1 MQRFAWIG
9 GFVGLLASS
18 AAVAQVDRS
27 VVFEEV
33 DGLVAVEAEHF
44 SKQDTNDFRAWYPT
58 TTQKTPDVGRDDD
71 PNHAD
76 GASGNAYLEALP
88 DTRKNH
94 SEKLIQGENFFPQ
107 PGMQGVLHY
116 KVHFNNPGRYYVWA
130 RIYST
135 GSEDN
140 GLHVGLNGEWPES
153 GQRLQWCDGKH
164 SWRWESRQRTAEKHC
179 GVPGLIYLDIEE
191 PGNHVISFS
200 MREDGAEFDRWLM
213 TTDPDFPRPEGAGPP
228 TRLKSGTL
236 PEPPPAMAPKP
247 RGPAL
252 ADVERL
258 PDGDGAVTVD
268 GDLMQWH
275 AVSVDVDGPF
285 AHELDNGPNPFR
297 DYNMTVTFEHADG
310 GRSYAVPGY
319 FAADGDAANSG
330 ADSGTVWRAK
340 FSPDR
345 PGRWDY
351 TVSFLA
357 GEDAAIGGDA
367 QPLLPFDGQS
377 GSFEV
382 AATDKAGPDFRGR
395 GRLIYVGDRYL
406 RTAGDGEVFLKAG
419 ADAPE
424 TLLGYTEFDGTE
436 THRQKLKTW
445 EAHAGDWN
453 PGDPTWGDDE
463 RGKGLIG
470 AVNYLAD
477 AGGNAFSFLT
487 YNAGGDGDN
496 VWPFVERSDPF
507 HYDVS
512 KLDQWGVVFDHGNA
526 LGMYLHFKLQ
536 ETENDDLNTK
546 REAGAQHALDR
557 GKLGPERKL
566 YLREM
571 IARYGHLLALNWN
584 LGEENTQP
592 AAQQRAMAEY
602 IRELDPYDHHMVIHS
617 YPNQQDKVYRPLLG
631 DQSELTGASLQNS
644 HVNRVHEHT
653 LKWVKAS
660 EEAGRPWVVAF
671 DEAGNAQ
678 IGSVP
683 PDPGFQGFN
692 PADSFVTIDDTRKYV
707 LWGNLMAGGGGV
719 EYYFGYQLPQNDLN
733 ADDWRSRHRTWGY
746 AGRAI
751 ELMSSLDLPLPEMK
765 PMPQLVGNPPEG
777 NEAYCLA
784 KPGEVYLVYLPNG
797 GERSLDLGDDS
808 GSFSLEWHNPRED
821 APAIAGDPVSGGA
834 MVDLRAPNG
843 EDWLA
848 VIRRQ

>member
-1 MQRFAWIG
+1 MLMPAWIG
-9 GFVGLLASS
+9 LWWGFVAS
-18 AAVAQVDRS
+18 AGAVAQVGDE

-33 DGLVAVEAEHF
+33 GGLVAVEAEHF
-44 SKQDTNDFRAWYPT
+44 HAQDRNAFRAWHPT
-58 TTQKTPDVGRDDD
+58 TTRATPNVGRDDD
-71 PNHAD
+71 ENHA
-76 GASGNAYLEALP
+76 GRASSHAYLEALP
-88 DTRKNH
+88 DTRTH
-94 SEKLIQGENFFPQ
+94 HDEKLIHGENFFPQ

-116 KVHFNNPGRYYVWA
+116 NVHFHTPGRYYVWA
-130 RIYST
+130 RLYST
-135 GSEDN
+135 GTEDN

-164 SWRWESRQRTAEKHC
+164 SWRWESRQRTKEQHC

-191 PGNHVISFS
+191 PGEHVISFS

-213 TTDPDFPRPEGAGPP
+213 TTDAAFERPEGVGPP

-236 PEPPPAMAPKP
+236 PEAP
-247 RGPAL
+247 PAL
-252 ADVERL
+252 ASAATGTTLAAGERL
-258 PDGDGAVTVD
+258 PDGDAAVTLG

-275 AVSVDVDGPF
+275 AVSIDLDGPF
-285 AHELDNGPNPFR
+285 AHELGRDPNPFR
-297 DYNMTVTFEHADG
+297 DYNMTVTFEHEDG
-310 GRSYAVPGY
+310 GWSYAVPGY
-319 FAADGDAANSG
+319 FAADGDAANTG

-345 PGRWDY
+345 SGRWDY
-351 TVSFLA
+351 TVSFVA

-367 QPLLPFDGQS
+367 QPLLPFDGKS

-424 TLLGYTEFDGTE
+424 TLLGYAEFDGTT

-453 PGDPTWGDDE
+453 PGEPTWGGDE
-463 RGKGLIG
+463 RGKSLIG

-512 KLDQWGVVFDHGNA
+512 KLDQWGVVFEHGNA
-526 LGMYLHFKLQ
+526 KGMYLHFKLQ
-536 ETENDDLNTK
+536 ETENDDLRTK
-546 REAGAQHALDR
+546 REVGARHALDE

-584 LGEENTQP
+584 LGEESTQT
-592 AAQQRAMAEY
+592 ADEQRAMADY
-602 IRELDPYDHHMVIHS
+602 IRKLDPYDHHMVIHS
-617 YPNQQDKVYRPLLG
+617 YPNQQDKVYVPLLG
-631 DQSELTGASLQNS
+631 DRSELTGASLQNS
-644 HVNRVHEHT
+644 DVRDVYWQT
-653 LKWVKAS
+653 LKWVEAS
-660 EEAGRPWVVAF
+660 QEAGRPWVVAF

-683 PDPGFQGFN
+683 PDPGFQGFD
-692 PADSFVTIDDTRKYV
+692 PGDSFVTIDDTRKYV

-733 ADDWRSRHRTWGY
+733 ADDWRSRHRSWGY

-751 ELMSSLDLPLPEMK
+751 ELLGSLDLPLPEMK
-765 PMPQLVGNPPEG
+765 PMPELVGNPREG

-784 KPGEVYLVYLPNG
+784 KPGEVYLVYLPEG
-797 GERSLDLGDDS
+797 GSRELEVSDD
-808 GSFSLEWHNPRED
+808 GLAAYQIEWHNPRERALSLVVD
-821 APAIAGDPVSGGA
+821 ATTQGPLELV
-834 MVDLRAPNG
+834 APDGN
-843 EDWLA
+843 DWLA
-848 VIRRQ
+848 VIRRH